1 MNPVRRNPVAIAV
14 ASLVYFMLGGVWFT
28 VLRQQWLDGI
38 GRTMDQLTQAGVSPI
53 ISYGA
58 AIVTTIIIAIALDT
72 VIQLT
77 GPQTALRGIKVACF
91 LWFAFIFTVITAEY
105 AFELRSPQTLAIVTG
120 YPLTGMILAGAILG
134 AWKKKAR
141 P

>member
-1 MNPVRRNPVAIAV
+1 MNPIRRNPLAIAV

-28 VLRQQWLDGI
+28 VLKQPWLDDI
-38 GRTMDQLTQAGVSPI
+38 GRTMGQLTQMGVSPA

-58 AIVTTIIIAIALDT
+58 AIVTTIIIVIALDT

-77 GPQTALRGIKVACF
+77 GQQTALRGIKVACF
-91 LWFAFIFTVITAEY
+91 FWFAFIFTVITAEY
-105 AFELRSPQTLAIVTG
+105 AFELRSPETLAIVTG

-134 AWKKKAR
+134 AWKKKA
-141 P
+141 

>member
-1 MNPVRRNPVAIAV
+1 MNPIRRNPLAIAV

-28 VLRQQWLDGI
+28 VLKQPWLDGI
-38 GRTMDQLTQAGVSPI
+38 GRTMDQLTQAGVSPA

-77 GPQTALRGIKVACF
+77 GPQTPLRGVKVACF
-91 LWFAFIFTVITAEY
+91 VWFGFIFTVIAAEY
-105 AFELRSPQTLAIVTG
+105 AFELRGPHTLLIVAG

-134 AWKKKAR
+134 AWKKK

>member
-1 MNPVRRNPVAIAV
+1 MNPVRRNPLAIAV
-14 ASLVYFMLGGVWFT
+14 ASLVYFLLGGVWFT
-28 VLRQQWLDGI
+28 VLKQQWLDGI
-38 GRTMDQLTQAGVSPI
+38 GRTMDQLTQAGVSPA
-53 ISYGA
+53 ISYGI
-58 AIVTTIIIAIALDT
+58 AIVTTIIIVIALDT

-105 AFELRSPQTLAIVTG
+105 AFELRSRQTLAIVTG

-134 AWKKKAR
+134 AWKKKA
-141 P
+141 

>member
-1 MNPVRRNPVAIAV
+1 
-14 ASLVYFMLGGVWFT
+14 
-28 VLRQQWLDGI
+28 
-38 GRTMDQLTQAGVSPI
+38 MDQLTQAGVSPA
-53 ISYGA
+53 ISYGV
-58 AIVTTIIIAIALDT
+58 AIVTTIIIVIALDT

-105 AFELRSPQTLAIVTG
+105 AFELRSRQTLAIVTG

-134 AWKKKAR
+134 AWKKKA
-141 P
+141 